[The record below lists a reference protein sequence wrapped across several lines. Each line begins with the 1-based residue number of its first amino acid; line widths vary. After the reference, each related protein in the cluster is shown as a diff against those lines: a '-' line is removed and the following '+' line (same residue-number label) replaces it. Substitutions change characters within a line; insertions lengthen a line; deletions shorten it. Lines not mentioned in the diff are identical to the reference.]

1 MTATANLPAKR
12 ASFFND
18 DVLREIVT
26 WDDLGNVVKSNDVL
40 VNNLADYGP
49 GLVVVANKDTLIGVP
64 MMIVNY
70 RFHEGDNG
78 PFVSAVAIT
87 KNPVTV
93 EGIET
98 SKVVI
103 NDGSTGIF
111 SQLQNIELQ
120 RVADG
125 TDEIR
130 PLYCPKGLRKSEYER
145 KDENGAPILNERTG
159 KPERATTYYLA

>member
-1 MTATANLPAKR
+1 MSATTNLPAKR

-49 GLVVVANKDTLIGVP
+49 GLVVVTNKDTLIGVP

-78 PFVSAVAIT
+78 PFVSAVGIT

-93 EGIET
+93 KGSRQARSLSTTAQPAFSRNSKTLSCSASRTAPTKSGRCTARKVFANPNT
-98 SKVVI
+98 SAR
-103 NDGSTGIF
+103 TPT
-111 SQLQNIELQ
+111 
-120 RVADG
+120 A
-125 TDEIR
+125 R
-130 PLYCPKGLRKSEYER
+130 PS
-145 KDENGAPILNERTG
+145 
-159 KPERATTYYLA
+159 